1 MTLAGFKNADMIKK
15 CLHSCKFW
23 AAFFGSCF
31 FIWGCENDP
40 QTVRDL
46 GKRKIGIEE
55 ARQIESFLS
64 QDGKVKA
71 KLTAPL
77 MLRYQLDT
85 VKVEFPKSLH
95 VNFFDDSLKIESQL
109 NAKYGRYLETE
120 NKVFLRDS
128 VIVFNVAGDT
138 LHAKEL
144 YWDQQKQQYYTDK
157 NVIVIYK
164 NPPQKVYGTGLVAD
178 QALKNITIHNPK
190 GFMIIPDS
198 TYLGY

>member
-1 MTLAGFKNADMIKK
+1 MIKTLSRYK
-15 CLHSCKFW
+15 KLL
-23 AAFFGSCF
+23 AAFLGSCF
-31 FIWGCENDP
+31 FVCSCENDMNV
-40 QTVRDL
+40 VRNL
-46 GKRKIGIEE
+46 GKKKIGVEE
-55 ARQIESFLS
+55 AKQIESFLS
-64 QDGKVKA
+64 QGGKVKA

-95 VNFFDDSLKIESQL
+95 VNFFDDSLRVESQL
-109 NAKYGRYLETE
+109 NAKYGRYLENE

-128 VIVFNVAGDT
+128 VVVFNVTGDT
-138 LHAKEL
+138 MHAKEL
-144 YWDQQKQQYYTDK
+144 YWDQREQRYYTDK

-164 NPPQKVYGTGLVAD
+164 NPAQKVYGTGLVAD
-178 QALKNITIHNPK
+178 QALRNITIKNPK

>member
-1 MTLAGFKNADMIKK
+1 MNKGISQYKK
-15 CLHSCKFW
+15 KL
-23 AAFFGSCF
+23 AAFIGSCF
-31 FIWGCENDP
+31 FVCSCENDM
-40 QTVRDL
+40 QMVKDL
-46 GKRKIGIEE
+46 GKKKIGIEE
-55 ARQIESFLS
+55 AQQIESFLS
-64 QDGKVKA
+64 QGGKVKA

-85 VKVEFPKSLH
+85 IKVEFPKSLH

-109 NAKYGRYLETE
+109 NAKYGRYLENE

-144 YWDQQKQQYYTDK
+144 YWDQQQQMYYTDK

-164 NPPQKVYGTGLVAD
+164 NPPQKMYGTGLVAD
-178 QALKNITIHNPK
+178 QALKNITIKNPK